1 MRGMLRWVWIAV
13 FVALSASGCSH
24 SSKPEPAIPETTTA
38 RDSHV
43 PSDPELVR
51 ERAKDAEKQ
60 EDQAR
65 DDDEGGFEQRGKAS
79 YYGSKFEGRKTAS
92 GDRYRGDEM
101 TAAHRT
107 LPFGTRVRVT
117 NLTNG
122 KSVEVVINDRGPFA
136 KGRIVDL
143 SRKAAKEIDML
154 SAGVVQVKLEV
165 LALADDD

>member
-1 MRGMLRWVWIAV
+1 MRGTLRLVWSAA
-13 FVALSASGCSH
+13 FVALAASGCSH
-24 SSKPEPAIPETTTA
+24 ASKPEPATPEA
-38 RDSHV
+38 GGRDTHV

-51 ERAKDAEKQ
+51 ERAKDAETKD
-60 EDQAR
+60 EPAR
-65 DDDEGGFEQRGKAS
+65 DDDEGGFEQKGMAS

-92 GDRYRGDEM
+92 GERYRGDEM

-117 NLTNG
+117 NLANG
-122 KSVEVVINDRGPFA
+122 KSVEVVVNDRGPFA